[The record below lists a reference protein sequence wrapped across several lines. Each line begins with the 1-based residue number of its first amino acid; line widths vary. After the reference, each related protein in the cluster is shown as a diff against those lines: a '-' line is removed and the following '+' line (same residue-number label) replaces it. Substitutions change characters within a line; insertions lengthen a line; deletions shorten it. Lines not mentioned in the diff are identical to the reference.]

1 MSAIEQMMQEH
12 RRIEQAIAALQD
24 FCDDLQDGGGTDKE
38 RLGKFVTFLSTYAD
52 RLHHGKEEDILF
64 KAMNQVGFSDEEGP
78 VAAMLVEHDQGRRY
92 IDVMRAAAGQDGDWD
107 DGDREQIFQ
116 AGMSYAQLLTE
127 HIMKEDEVLYP
138 MSRQALPAP
147 AMEAVDAGC
156 AAFDAEQK
164 AEFQRME
171 ALAAEL
177 G

>member
-1 MSAIEQMMQEH
+1 MNAIKQMMREH

-24 FCDDLQDGGGTDKE
+24 FCDELQENGGTEKE
-38 RLGKFVTFLSTYAD
+38 QLGKFVTFLSTYAD

-64 KAMNQVGFSDEEGP
+64 KAMNNYGFSNQEGP

-92 IDVMRAAAGQDGDWD
+92 IDIMRAAAGHDGDWD
-107 DGDREQIFQ
+107 DDDREQVFQ
-116 AGMSYAQLLTE
+116 ASMNYAQLLTE

-138 MSRQALPAP
+138 MSQQALPAG
-147 AMEAVDAGC
+147 AIEAVDSDC
-156 AAFDAEQK
+156 AAFDEDQK